1 MALKDIW
8 TNKTDGVDDILAD
21 DINAIANEVINNSE
35 NKADKSDTY
44 TKTEVEMAIEPINQM
59 AMQASHDA
67 DMAKGISVQN
77 ETAIEEL
84 KKEWVNIFEC
94 EVAEED
100 IYTIELTR
108 EEYPKLFTAKRIFF
122 DISLPKQTTDLDIP
136 TLYIT
141 DQKNEVIGTFWTT
154 KRNLTTGKN
163 NGWLVL
169 ERFNDVTLSTVMP
182 LQASGG
188 IITSVYGSMSPR
200 FTSVIDNA
208 TSLII
213 KNYNLAY
220 PIPKGLKL
228 TIRVEV

>member
-94 EVAEED
+94 EVGED
-100 IYTIELTR
+100 TYSIEFTR
-108 EEYPKLFTAKRIFF
+108 EEYPELFTAKRIFF

-141 DQKNEVIGTFWTT
+141 DQKNNVIGAFWTT
-154 KRNLTTGKN
+154 KRNLTTSNN

-188 IITSVYGSMSPR
+188 NITNVYSSIIPR
-200 FTSVIDNA
+200 VTSVIDNA